1 MYRLFIATQNC
12 DRTIGVLPDQ
22 RYRLGQN
29 MRAVRRFLGCFFLVI
44 GVFGFFQQPIS
55 GLVFIS
61 WGVLLLPFTNQFAA
75 NRGWHLNLWKRLG
88 IAFIGFV
95 LIGLTTPRSQTQ
107 QIAGSPTPS
116 PVPTTTTSPLPSSSA
131 PTNVKQPTI
140 PSPISK
146 ETSFSAMVEK
156 KGLDFSYEVP
166 GRVEETAQSIIVT
179 YTRTWECGA
188 EATVEIARQEW
199 QAVFDLASKTWTDKV
214 KELSN
219 CLGNAN
225 QEWID
230 YSTTPSQFSIETS
243 DSKTVL
249 RADAQDTD
257 GSIIVKDSLVV
268 RYNKQ

>member
-1 MYRLFIATQNC
+1 M
-12 DRTIGVLPDQ
+12 
-22 RYRLGQN
+22 
-29 MRAVRRFLGCFFLVI
+29 FFLVI

-61 WGVLLLPFTNQFAA
+61 WGVLLLPFTNQFVA

-88 IAFIGFV
+88 IAFVGFV
-95 LIGLTTPRSQTQ
+95 LIGLTTPNSRTQ
-107 QIAGSPTPS
+107 QIAVSPTLS
-116 PVPTTTTSPLPSSSA
+116 PVPTTTTSPLPSSSV
-131 PTNVKQPTI
+131 PTNVERPTT
-140 PSPISK
+140 PLPTPK
-146 ETSFSAMVEK
+146 ETNFSAIVEK
-156 KGLDFSYEVP
+156 KGLDFSYKAP

-179 YTRTWECGA
+179 YTRSWECGA
-188 EATVEIARQEW
+188 EATVETARQEW
-199 QAVFDLASKTWTDKV
+199 QTIFDLTSKTWTDKV

-230 YSTTPSQFSIETS
+230 YSTTPSQFSIETNG
-243 DSKTVL
+243 SKTVI

-268 RYNKQ
+268 RYTKQ